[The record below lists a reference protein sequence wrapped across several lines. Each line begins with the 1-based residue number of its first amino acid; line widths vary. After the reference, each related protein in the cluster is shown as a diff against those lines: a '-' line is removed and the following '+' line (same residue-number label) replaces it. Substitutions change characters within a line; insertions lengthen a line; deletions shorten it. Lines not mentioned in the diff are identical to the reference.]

1 MKRYKLLASLVV
13 AIALLGGGAAQ
24 AQDKVWNIVVAQPN
38 MEHPYRVGGI
48 DRAKAWAAGRKDVKL
63 TILDGRR
70 DSAIQL
76 AGLEDVLVRGAD
88 IIVLSPNDSNALAP
102 IAATAK
108 RAKVP
113 LVIFD
118 RKLNVQDGE
127 YAAFIGGDNVEMGR
141 VAARYIAEKIGN
153 KGVVIQI
160 EGTPGASATTERK
173 TGFEE
178 VMKQYPDVKIYSY
191 VGHYR
196 IHDAA
201 AVMEDAAI
209 AHPDLAAV
217 FAHNDSMALGAGK
230 ILAERDKSALPI
242 VGMDGGLEACQGLKE
257 GKMTG
262 SVHYPTMFPEALDL
276 AMNVLLNKPV
286 QKVNLVQTPMLTA
299 ENQAQYC
306 K

>member
-1 MKRYKLLASLVV
+1 MNRYKLLACLVV
-13 AIALLGGGAAQ
+13 GIALSGTVAQ

-38 MEHPYRVGGI
+38 VEHPYRVGGI

-63 TILDGRR
+63 TVLDGRR

-118 RKLNVQDGE
+118 RKLNVPDAD

-141 VAARYIAEKIGN
+141 VAARYIADKIGK

-201 AVMEDAAI
+201 AAMEDAAM
-209 AHPDLAAV
+209 AHPDVAAV

-230 ILAERDKSALPI
+230 ILAERGKNGVTI

-257 GKMTG
+257 GKMTA
-262 SVHYPTMFPEALDL
+262 SVHYPTMFPESLDL
-276 AMNVLLNKPV
+276 AMNVLLSKPV
-286 QKVNLVQTPMLTA
+286 QKVNLVQTPMLTS